1 LTIEPWPPE
10 RHRLPPFLVLPGLSH
25 GTLDN
30 YFHFMFGYLLPFIE
44 IFSPI
49 RRGQRFQFCDCG
61 PMNRILLNL
70 PGFNTQVVAAQH
82 MVMAMSGAF
91 AAMGGRP
98 RITVPG
104 FDSEQAYSLP
114 RFIRV
119 REAMSRHFG
128 PQIQAAA
135 AAFPAA
141 SEERFVLMVDR
152 APPHPYYE
160 GEVVMTN
167 VSGTARRSVP
177 NMAELTGAV
186 GARYPVVLV
195 RLEELDLFQQIH
207 LFARAWRVVA
217 QHGAGLANL
226 IWMRKG
232 ATVVEI
238 VPSTPESKV
247 RDYFGPLAKM
257 LGLSRVVVPQDD
269 LHAAVPV
276 GALWNAWSAL
286 D

>member
-25 GTLDN
+25 GALDN

-49 RRGQRFQFCDCG
+49 RAGQRFQFCDCG

-70 PGFNTQVVAAQH
+70 PGFNTQVVTAQH

-91 AAMGGRP
+91 AAMAGRP

-104 FDSEQAYSLP
+104 FDSVQAYSLS

-119 REAMSRHFG
+119 RGAMSRHFG
-128 PQIQAAA
+128 PRIDAAGA
-135 AAFPAA
+135 TFPAA
-141 SEERFVLMVDR
+141 SKERFVLVVDR
-152 APPHPYYE
+152 APPHPYYQ
-160 GEVVMTN
+160 GDGVTAGL
-167 VSGTARRSVP
+167 SGTTRRSVP
-177 NMAELTGAV
+177 NMAALAEAI
-186 GARYPVVLV
+186 GARHPVVMV
-195 RLEELDLFQQIH
+195 RLEDLDLFEQIH

-238 VPSTPESKV
+238 FPDTPESKV
-247 RDYFGPLAKM
+247 QDYFGPLAKV
-257 LGLSRVVVPQDD
+257 LGLSRTVLPQDD
-269 LHAAVPV
+269 AHAEVPV